1 MITFHKTRDRL
12 VPYRHEAAYFAK
24 VSGAGKTANL
34 LQRSQ
39 NSFGHCD
46 LGVSAI
52 MSNFQDLVNWV
63 DTGVKPA
70 A

>member
-1 MITFHKTRDRL
+1 
-12 VPYRHEAAYFAK
+12 
-24 VSGAGKTANL
+24 

-39 NSFGHCD
+39 SAFGHCD

-52 MSNFQDLVNWV
+52 MTNFQDLVGWV
-63 DTGVKPA
+63 TTGVKPA